1 MNANLDGL
9 KVGTSGQTSFIGWR
23 KILPERYKFG
33 SECLVNDEKLV
44 QGKLVCGVMQKIA
57 FGVVC

>member
-1 MNANLDGL
+1 MNASLDGL

-23 KILPERYKFG
+23 KILRERDKFG
-33 SECLVNDEKLV
+33 SECLVNGEELV

-57 FGVVC
+57 FGVAC